1 MFLIDVNEELTAAKV
16 TEIIQ
21 RFCTGERAKMKR
33 YQNYYSG
40 KQDIIYKTVNDTSK
54 PCNRIITNYC
64 ASIVDNYSGYLTG
77 IDITYRSNEDISNIQ
92 EVLAYNDVRGVDA
105 AILRDMLIYGRAF
118 EVCYLDEES
127 KQRFKKLD
135 ALECIPV
142 YDNTLNQELRAV
154 IRFYPIDSLNA
165 FKGYYIEVYDNV
177 SIRRYKSNETYA
189 SMKPIEEIAHY
200 YKQVPITVY
209 SLNESETSIFDRI
222 MSLQDAYNTLLSSGV
237 DDFESF
243 CDAYLV
249 LKGITAEAEDIAAM
263 KENRALILDADSD
276 ASFLT
281 KDISDAQLQ
290 NLLDNIDAQIHK
302 LSNSPDFT
310 DSAFA
315 TTSGV
320 ALRYKLI
327 GFENTASGIV
337 ANMTKGL
344 QRRLELIATVLNIV
358 DEATWRDV
366 DIVFTR
372 NLPTDDLTI
381 AQTINELRG
390 VVSTR
395 TLLSLLPFVR
405 DVDKELEALNEDISS
420 YDFEGM
426 SGNEQ

>member
-1 MFLIDVNEELTAAKV
+1 MFLDINEELTAAKV
-16 TEIIQ
+16 TQIIQ
-21 RFCTGERAKMKR
+21 KFCTGERIRMKR
-33 YQNYYSG
+33 YQNYYDG
-40 KQDIIYKTVNDTSK
+40 KQDIIYKTVNDASK

-154 IRFYPIDSLNA
+154 IRFYPVDSLDA
-165 FKGYYIEVYDNV
+165 LKGYYIEVYDDV
-177 SIRRYKSNETYA
+177 SIKRYKSNETYA
-189 SMKPIEEIAHY
+189 SMQPIEEIPHY

-209 SLNESETSIFDRI
+209 SLNEKETSIFDRI

-281 KDISDAQLQ
+281 KNISDAQLQ

-302 LSNSPDFT
+302 LSNSPDFN

-344 QRRLELIATVLNIV
+344 QRRLELISTVLNIV
-358 DEATWRDV
+358 DEAAWRDV

-381 AQTINELRG
+381 AQTINQLRG

-405 DVDKELEALNEDISS
+405 DVDKELEALNEDTSS
-420 YDFEGM
+420 YNFEEM

>member
-1 MFLIDVNEELTAAKV
+1 MFLDINEELTAAKI
-16 TEIIQ
+16 TQIIQ
-21 RFCTGERAKMKR
+21 KFCTGERIRMKR
-33 YQNYYSG
+33 YQNYYDG
-40 KQDIIYKTVNDTSK
+40 KQDIIYKTVNDASK

-154 IRFYPIDSLNA
+154 IRFYPVDSLDA
-165 FKGYYIEVYDNV
+165 LKGYYIEVYDDV
-177 SIRRYKSNETYA
+177 SIRRYKSNETYS
-189 SMKPIEEIAHY
+189 SMKPIEEIPHY

-209 SLNESETSIFDRI
+209 SLNEKETSIFDRI

-281 KDISDAQLQ
+281 KNISDAQLQ
-290 NLLDNIDAQIHK
+290 NLLDNIDAQIHN
-302 LSNSPDFT
+302 LSNSPDFN

-344 QRRLELIATVLNIV
+344 QRRLELISTVLNIV
-358 DEATWRDV
+358 DEAAWRDV

-381 AQTINELRG
+381 AQTINQLRG
-390 VVSTR
+390 IVSTR

-405 DVDKELEALNEDISS
+405 DVDKELEALNEDTSS
-420 YDFEGM
+420 YDFGEM